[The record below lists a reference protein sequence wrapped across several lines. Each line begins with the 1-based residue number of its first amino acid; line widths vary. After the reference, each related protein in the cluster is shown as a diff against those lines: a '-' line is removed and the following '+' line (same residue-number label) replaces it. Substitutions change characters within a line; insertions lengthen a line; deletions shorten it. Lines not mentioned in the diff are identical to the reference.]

1 MKWLMRF
8 SFYRKTQISFSI
20 FILLPLTF
28 VTLVSYT
35 LVKNMVID
43 KVHDTN
49 QSVVNVISSDLNK
62 NVEDIIYAS
71 YLFSNKNS
79 SFYNDLVSFK
89 DVQKLSSS
97 LDYFTSKRI
106 SEYLDIAFSKT
117 SGLNAQVFYVNKSN
131 FVSYATNNSLDYTDL
146 TRWLSQVNPSELN
159 NIPTSPVQWLK
170 SKRIKQVYTNVSESY
185 YFAVKVIRN
194 ADNGEMIGTLYVG
207 IPAEYF
213 DHSFARSGSGQF
225 QLYNSEGEL
234 IYSYPK
240 EHSLLDRISELE
252 VQSTIPRAGWRLVY
266 QFSSKEI
273 TAEISKVFS
282 FYAIILSLC
291 ILLFLIIS
299 FFIAKT
305 LHTPLNKLR
314 NTAEQFGGGNR
325 LVRFQVSGK
334 DEVSVLGGAFNHM
347 LDQINL
353 LITEVEQEQEE
364 KRIIELDALF
374 SQIRPHFLLNT
385 LNSIKCNL
393 VTEGDSVNSR
403 QIDALMSL
411 LRAYMRVNER
421 CTLLQE
427 CKLLGDYIEIMQ
439 MRNDISVQL
448 DIHIEKELE
457 DMEVPRLWLQPLV
470 ENSIVHGFA
479 DISVQAAIW
488 VSAEKQKGQ
497 CRIEVK
503 DNGTGMNETEM
514 NELLRRVLQ
523 SGLEPQA
530 SNQRI
535 GLANVYNRLR
545 LTYGKDVKMDIRSNE
560 LGGTSVIFIFKNIDS
575 TMER

>member
-8 SFYRKTQISFSI
+8 SFYRKTQLSFAI

-35 LVKNMVID
+35 LVKSMVID

-71 YLFSNKNS
+71 YVFSNKDS
-79 SFYNDLVSFK
+79 SFYNDLFSFK

-97 LDYFTSKRI
+97 KDYFTTKRI

-146 TRWLSQVNPSELN
+146 TRWLSQINLSKLN
-159 NIPTSPVQWLK
+159 NNMSASPVQWLK
-170 SKRIKQVYTNVSESY
+170 GERIKQMYTPEAESF

-207 IPAEYF
+207 IPSEYF
-213 DHSFARSGSGQF
+213 EHTFARSGSGQF
-225 QLYNSEGEL
+225 QLYTSEGEL

-240 EHSLLDRISELE
+240 ENSLLDRKYELE
-252 VQSTIPRAGWRLVY
+252 VQSTIPRARWKLVY

-273 TAEISKVFS
+273 TSEISKVFS

-291 ILLFLIIS
+291 ILAFIIIS

-314 NTAEQFGGGNR
+314 KTADQFGSGDR
-325 LVRFQVSGK
+325 LIRFPVSGT
-334 DEVSVLGGAFNHM
+334 DEVAVLGKSFNEM

-374 SQIRPHFLLNT
+374 SQIQPHFLLNT

-393 VTEGDSVNSR
+393 ITEGDSANSR
-403 QIDALMSL
+403 QINALMSL
-411 LRAYMRVNER
+411 LRAYMRVNEK
-421 CTLLQE
+421 CYLKQE
-427 CKLLGDYIEIMQ
+427 CKLLEDYVEIMQ
-439 MRNDISVQL
+439 MRNNMRIGLHISLEVEMEDI
-448 DIHIEKELE
+448 DI
-457 DMEVPRLWLQPLV
+457 PRLLLQPLV
-470 ENSIVHGFA
+470 ENAILHGFYEIP
-479 DISVQAAIW
+479 DDAAIW
-488 VSAEKQKGQ
+488 VNVKKVSEK
-497 CRIEVK
+497 CLIEVK
-503 DNGTGMNETEM
+503 DNGTGMTKLEM
-514 NELLRRVLQ
+514 DQLQIRVLQ
-523 SGLEPQA
+523 SRVEPEA
-530 SNQRI
+530 SNRSI

-545 LTYGKDVKMDIRSNE
+545 LTYGVEVKMGISSNE
-560 LGGTSVIFIFKNIDS
+560 FGGVSINLQFPI
-575 TMER
+575 R